1 MDETRAHQATT
12 DRLARIVLLA
22 CLYFSQ
28 GLPFGYFTIA
38 IPVMLRAHGMSPE
51 AIGLA
56 SVVALPWAFK
66 FLGAP
71 LVDRTRAWGRRAWI
85 LPLQAGTVALLLGIS
100 AIEPTPERLFVL
112 GVLVFISNL
121 FAATQDIPTDAL
133 AIDLLGVDDRGLG
146 NGVQVGAYRFGM
158 IVGGGGLLAAYD
170 TIGWRGACIAM
181 AAMLTLAT
189 LPVALYREPPAS
201 AHEAPRYGEALRRLI
216 ARPGM
221 VPWFGLLAL
230 YKAGESLGGSVVKLW
245 LKDHGWGLDDIG
257 LLLGLG
263 GSVFGMTGA
272 LLGGWA
278 VRHLGRQRALVAFGA
293 FQALA
298 VALWAVPA
306 TMGDD
311 RALVIAV
318 TAIEHLASG
327 MATAA
332 LFTAMMDACEPR
344 TAASDYTLQACVV
357 VTATIAAAMASGFV
371 LHALG
376 FTGHFVFA
384 GVLCALAM
392 LYAAVRPPP
401 TLVEG

>member
-1 MDETRAHQATT
+1 MPT
-12 DRLARIVLLA
+12 DRFARLALLA

-71 LVDRTRAWGRRAWI
+71 LIDRTRARGRKPWI
-85 LPLQAGTVALLLGIS
+85 LPLQACTIVLMLVIS
-100 AIEPTPERLFVL
+100 TIPPTPDRLFLL
-112 GVLVFISNL
+112 GVLVFTSNL
-121 FAATQDIPTDAL
+121 LAATQDIPTDAL

-170 TIGWRGACIAM
+170 RIGWQGACLAM
-181 AAMLTLAT
+181 AGMLTLAT
-189 LPVALYREPPAS
+189 IPVALHREPPAT
-201 AHEAPRYGEALRRLI
+201 AHEPPRYGEALKRLL

-221 VPWFGLLAL
+221 LPWFGLLAL
-230 YKAGESLGGSVVKLW
+230 YKAGESLGGSVVKIW
-245 LKDHGWGLDDIG
+245 LKDHGWALDEIG

-263 GSVFGMTGA
+263 GSLFGMAGA
-272 LLGGWA
+272 LFGGWA
-278 VRHLGRQRALVAFGA
+278 VRYLGRQQALVGFGA
-293 FQALA
+293 FQAAA

-306 TMGDD
+306 VVGND
-311 RALVIAV
+311 RNLVIAV

-327 MATAA
+327 TATAA

-357 VTATIAAAMASGFV
+357 VSATIAAAMASGF
-371 LHALG
+371 ALRAFG

-384 GVLCALAM
+384 GALCALAM
-392 LYAAVRPPP
+392 AYAAVRPPP
-401 TLVEG
+401 TLA